1 MNQNGLGLHLVFTGA
16 PGCGKGTQARRLKEK
31 IAIPH
36 LSTGEMLRAEAAKG
50 TPLGLEIKALI
61 DGGNLGLE
69 IKALLDRG
77 EFATD
82 EMIIKMLSVRIDE
95 DDCKNGFILDGF
107 PRTLPQA
114 EVLEE
119 MLAKKG
125 IKLDAVIEI
134 QVPDEI
140 IMERILGRYS
150 CMTCGAGYHD
160 KFQKP
165 KVYGVC
171 DVCGGTDFYRRV
183 DDNRATVQNRLV
195 NYRALTYPTIPYFE
209 KKGLLRC
216 VDGTGTIE
224 ATSKKIDD
232 LLAVA

>member
-1 MNQNGLGLHLVFTGA
+1 MSETKKGLYVVFTGA
-16 PGCGKGTQARRLKEK
+16 PGCGKGTQARILKEK
-31 IAIPH
+31 THICH
-36 LSTGEMLRAEAAKG
+36 LSTGEMLREYAAQD
-50 TPLGLEIKALI
+50 TPLGRDL
-61 DGGNLGLE
+61 
-69 IKALLDRG
+69 KALLDKG

-82 EMIIKMLSVRIDE
+82 EMIIEMVRNRIGQP
-95 DDCKNGFILDGF
+95 DCERGFILDGF

-114 EVLEE
+114 EVLESL
-119 MLAKKG
+119 LAEKD
-125 IKLDAVIEI
+125 IKLTCVLEI

-150 CMTCGAGYHD
+150 CLKCGAGYHD

-171 DVCGGTDFYRRV
+171 DVCGGTEFGRRK

-195 NYRALTYPTIPYFE
+195 NYRLLTYPTIPFFE
-209 KKGLLRC
+209 KRGLLRT

-224 ATSKKIDD
+224 AVSNKIDEIIGI
-232 LLAVA
+232 

>member
-1 MNQNGLGLHLVFTGA
+1 MSETKKGLYVVFTGA
-16 PGCGKGTQARRLKEK
+16 PGCGKGTQARILKEK
-31 IAIPH
+31 THICH
-36 LSTGEMLRAEAAKG
+36 LSTGEMLREYAAQD
-50 TPLGLEIKALI
+50 TPLGRDL
-61 DGGNLGLE
+61 
-69 IKALLDRG
+69 KALLDKG

-82 EMIIKMLSVRIDE
+82 EMIIEMVRNRIGKT
-95 DDCKNGFILDGF
+95 DCEHGFILDGF

-114 EVLEE
+114 EVLESL
-119 MLAKKG
+119 LAEKG
-125 IKLDAVIEI
+125 IKLTCVLEI

-150 CMTCGAGYHD
+150 CLKCGAGYHD

-171 DVCGGTDFYRRV
+171 DVCGGTEFGRRK

-195 NYRALTYPTIPYFE
+195 NYRLLTYPTIPFFE
-209 KKGLLRC
+209 KRGLLRT

-224 ATSKKIDD
+224 AVSNKIDEI
-232 LLAVA
+232 LGI

>member
-1 MNQNGLGLHLVFTGA
+1 MSEAKKGLYVVFTGA
-16 PGCGKGTQARRLKEK
+16 PGCGKGTQARILKEK
-31 IAIPH
+31 THICH
-36 LSTGEMLRAEAAKG
+36 LSTGEMLREYAAQD
-50 TPLGLEIKALI
+50 TPLGR
-61 DGGNLGLE
+61 NL
-69 IKALLDRG
+69 KALLDKG

-82 EMIIKMLSVRIDE
+82 EMIIEMVRNRIGQP
-95 DDCKNGFILDGF
+95 DCERGFILDGF

-114 EVLEE
+114 EVLESL
-119 MLAKKG
+119 LAEKG
-125 IKLDAVIEI
+125 IKLTCVLEI

-150 CMTCGAGYHD
+150 CLKCGAGYHD

-171 DVCGGTDFYRRV
+171 DVCGGTEFGRRK

-195 NYRALTYPTIPYFE
+195 NYRLLTYPTIPFFE
-209 KKGLLRC
+209 KRGLLRT

-224 ATSKKIDD
+224 AVSHKIDEI
-232 LLAVA
+232 LGI

>member
-1 MNQNGLGLHLVFTGA
+1 MSEAKKGLYVVFTGA
-16 PGCGKGTQARRLKEK
+16 PGCGKGTQARILKEK
-31 IAIPH
+31 THICH
-36 LSTGEMLRAEAAKG
+36 LSTGEMLREYAAQD
-50 TPLGLEIKALI
+50 TPLGRDL
-61 DGGNLGLE
+61 
-69 IKALLDRG
+69 KALLDKG

-82 EMIIKMLSVRIDE
+82 EMIIEMVRNRIGQP
-95 DDCKNGFILDGF
+95 DCERGFILDGF

-114 EVLEE
+114 EVLESL
-119 MLAKKG
+119 LAEKG
-125 IKLDAVIEI
+125 IKLTCVLEI

-150 CMTCGAGYHD
+150 CLKCGAGYHD

-171 DVCGGTDFYRRV
+171 DVCGGTEFGRRK

-195 NYRALTYPTIPYFE
+195 NYRLLTYPTIPFFE
-209 KKGLLRC
+209 KRGLLRT

-224 ATSKKIDD
+224 AVSNKIDEI
-232 LLAVA
+232 LGI

>member
-1 MNQNGLGLHLVFTGA
+1 MSETKKGLYVVFTGA
-16 PGCGKGTQARRLKEK
+16 PGCGKGTQARILKEK
-31 IAIPH
+31 THICH
-36 LSTGEMLRAEAAKG
+36 LSTGEMLREYAAQD
-50 TPLGLEIKALI
+50 TPLGRDL
-61 DGGNLGLE
+61 
-69 IKALLDRG
+69 KALLDKG

-82 EMIIKMLSVRIDE
+82 EMIIEMVRNRIGQP
-95 DDCKNGFILDGF
+95 DCEHGFILDGF

-114 EVLEE
+114 EVLESL
-119 MLAKKG
+119 LAEKD
-125 IKLDAVIEI
+125 IKLTCVLEI

-150 CMTCGAGYHD
+150 CLKCGAGYHD

-171 DVCGGTDFYRRV
+171 DVCGGTEFGRRK

-195 NYRALTYPTIPYFE
+195 NYRLLTYPTIPFFE
-209 KKGLLRC
+209 KRGLLRT

-224 ATSKKIDD
+224 AVSNKIDEI
-232 LLAVA
+232 LGI

>member
-1 MNQNGLGLHLVFTGA
+1 MSETKKGLYVVFTGA
-16 PGCGKGTQARRLKEK
+16 PGCGKGTQARILKEK
-31 IAIPH
+31 THICH
-36 LSTGEMLRAEAAKG
+36 LSTGEMLREYAAQD
-50 TPLGLEIKALI
+50 TPLGRDL
-61 DGGNLGLE
+61 
-69 IKALLDRG
+69 KALLDKG

-82 EMIIKMLSVRIDE
+82 EMIIEMVRNRIGQP
-95 DDCKNGFILDGF
+95 DCERGFILDGF

-114 EVLEE
+114 EVLESL
-119 MLAKKG
+119 LAEKD
-125 IKLDAVIEI
+125 IKLTCVLEI

-150 CMTCGAGYHD
+150 CLKCGAGYHD

-171 DVCGGTDFYRRV
+171 DICGGTEFGRRK

-195 NYRALTYPTIPYFE
+195 NYRLLTYPTIPFFE
-209 KKGLLRC
+209 KRGLLRT

-224 ATSKKIDD
+224 AVSNKIDEI
-232 LLAVA
+232 LGI

>member
-1 MNQNGLGLHLVFTGA
+1 MSEAKKGLYVVFTGA
-16 PGCGKGTQARRLKEK
+16 PGCGKGTQARILKEK
-31 IAIPH
+31 THICH
-36 LSTGEMLRAEAAKG
+36 LSTGEMLREYAAQD
-50 TPLGLEIKALI
+50 TPLGRDL
-61 DGGNLGLE
+61 
-69 IKALLDRG
+69 KALLDKG

-82 EMIIKMLSVRIDE
+82 EMIIEMVRNRIGQP
-95 DDCKNGFILDGF
+95 DCKRGFILDGF

-114 EVLEE
+114 EVLESL
-119 MLAKKG
+119 LAEKG
-125 IKLDAVIEI
+125 IKLTCVLEI

-150 CMTCGAGYHD
+150 CLKCGAGYHD

-171 DVCGGTDFYRRV
+171 DVCGGTEFGRRK

-195 NYRALTYPTIPYFE
+195 NYRLLTYPTIPFFE
-209 KKGLLRC
+209 KRGLLRT

-224 ATSKKIDD
+224 AVSHKIDEI
-232 LLAVA
+232 LGI

>member
-1 MNQNGLGLHLVFTGA
+1 MNSNGLGLHVVLTGA
-16 PGCGKGTQARRLKEK
+16 PGCGKGTQARLLKERV
-31 IAIPH
+31 AIPH
-36 LSTGEMLRAEAAKG
+36 LSTGEMLRAEAQTG
-50 TPLGLEIKALI
+50 SELGLKIKALI
-61 DGGNLGLE
+61 DGGNLVP
-69 IKALLDRG
+69 D
-77 EFATD
+77 D
-82 EMIIKMLSVRIDE
+82 MIIKMLGNRIDQ

-114 EVLEE
+114 EVLED
-119 MLAKKG
+119 MLKDKG
-125 IKLDAVIEI
+125 IILDAVIEI

-150 CMTCGAGYHD
+150 CMKCGHGYHD
-160 KFQKP
+160 KHQKP

-171 DVCGGTDFYRRV
+171 DECGGTEFYRRI

-216 VDGTGTIE
+216 VDGTGSI
-224 ATSKKIDD
+224 AAVASKIDS
-232 LLAVA
+232 LLGVA

>member
-1 MNQNGLGLHLVFTGA
+1 MNKDGKGLHIVFTGA
-16 PGCGKGTQARRLKEK
+16 PGCGKGTQARLLKEK
-31 IAIPH
+31 LGIPH

-50 TPLGLEIKALI
+50 TPLGKQIKALI
-61 DGGNLGLE
+61 DDGNLVP
-69 IKALLDRG
+69 
-77 EFATD
+77 D
-82 EMIIKMLSVRIDE
+82 EMIIKMLSSRIDA

-114 EVLEE
+114 EVLSG
-119 MLAKKG
+119 MLKEKG
-125 IKLDAVIEI
+125 ITLDAVIEI

-140 IMERILGRYS
+140 IMERILGRYA
-150 CMTCGAGYHD
+150 CMKCGAGYHD
-160 KFQKP
+160 KYQKP

-183 DDNRATVQNRLV
+183 DDNRSTVQNRLV

-209 KKGLLRC
+209 KEGLLRT

-224 ATSKKIDD
+224 AVAKKIDAI
-232 LLAVA
+232 LGIASKI

>member
-1 MNQNGLGLHLVFTGA
+1 MDKNGIGRHIIFTGV
-16 PGCGKGTQARRLKEK
+16 PGCGKGTQARILKDK
-31 IAIPH
+31 LSIPH
-36 LSTGEMLRAEAAKG
+36 FSTGEMLRAEAAKA
-50 TPLGLEIKALI
+50 TP
-61 DGGNLGLE
+61 LGLE

-82 EMIIKMLSVRIDE
+82 EMIIKMVAGRIDQ

-114 EVLEE
+114 EALEG
-119 MLAKKG
+119 MLAERG
-125 IKLDAVIEI
+125 INLDAVIEI

-140 IMERILGRYS
+140 IMERILGRYA
-150 CMTCGAGYHD
+150 CMKCGAGYHD

-165 KVYGVC
+165 KIYGVC
-171 DVCGGTDFYRRV
+171 DVCGGTNFYRRV
-183 DDNRATVQNRLV
+183 DDNRTTVQNRLV
-195 NYRALTYPTIPYFE
+195 NYRALTYPTIPFFE

-224 ATSKKIDD
+224 AVSKKIDSI
-232 LLAVA
+232 LGIA